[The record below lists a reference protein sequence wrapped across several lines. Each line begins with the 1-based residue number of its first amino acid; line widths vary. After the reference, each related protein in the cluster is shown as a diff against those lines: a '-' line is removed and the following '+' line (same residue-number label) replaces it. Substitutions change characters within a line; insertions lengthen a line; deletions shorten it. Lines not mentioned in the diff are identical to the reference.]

1 MNGKLKFD
9 KKNEILDIIK
19 KDFKS
24 NHSSDDEAT
33 HNVKSNNFINK

>member
-24 NHSSDDEAT
+24 NYSSDDET
-33 HNVKSNNFINK
+33 SHNIKSNDFIN